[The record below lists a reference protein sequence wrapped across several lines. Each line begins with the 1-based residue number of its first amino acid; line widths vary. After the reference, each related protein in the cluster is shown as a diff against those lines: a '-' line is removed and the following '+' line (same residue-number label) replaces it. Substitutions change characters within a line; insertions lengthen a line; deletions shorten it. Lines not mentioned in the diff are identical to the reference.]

1 MSGTDDKLVYMANQI
16 ATAFRAQEPTKAAQA
31 TCDHIRHFW
40 DPRMRA
46 RIVAYRAS
54 GAAGLNAIAAAAVD
68 LVATAH
74 GALGSVTP
82 GTDFTHKGDREV
94 ASDAG

>member
-46 RIVAYRAS
+46 RIIAHRNS
-54 GAAGLNAIAAAAVD
+54 GAAPSARRLEYIPSRRNAPCRARSRRCA
-68 LVATAH
+68 
-74 GALGSVTP
+74 
-82 GTDFTHKGDREV
+82 
-94 ASDAG
+94 